1 MLSKLDLN
9 YLDSVNNLSIKNLG
23 LTGANP
29 SVACLIVDY
38 KNNSQGVVLS
48 YGLTSKSGRPHA
60 EINALN
66 KVSNYQI
73 NNQTT
78 MYVSLEPCFK
88 ANSCCS
94 KKIINGVGFIMKNND
109 YQSII
114 KNLKKVIKIF
124 KHKKKEWKYLKKNS
138 RLQIQKNF
146 SIPNMANTYLKNW
159 IF

>member
-29 SVACLIVDY
+29 LVACLIVDY

-78 MYVSLEPCFK
+78 LYVSL
-88 ANSCCS
+88 SLVS
-94 KKIINGVGFIMKNND
+94 K
-109 YQSII
+109 
-114 KNLKKVIKIF
+114 
-124 KHKKKEWKYLKKNS
+124 
-138 RLQIQKNF
+138 QIVVVQKN
-146 SIPNMANTYLKNW
+146 YK
-159 IF
+159 